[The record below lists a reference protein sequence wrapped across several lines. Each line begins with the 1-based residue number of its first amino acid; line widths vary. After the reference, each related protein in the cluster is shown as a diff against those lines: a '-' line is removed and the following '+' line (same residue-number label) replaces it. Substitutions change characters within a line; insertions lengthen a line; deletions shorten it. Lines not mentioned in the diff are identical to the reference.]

1 MAINKYTGKEEY
13 IAYDDGTSVLL
24 DEDDSPPF
32 TEEEWENA
40 PKIKAS
46 DLLPPAFFKVLEEKR
61 VGRPAKPDKRKQ
73 VSIRLDPDL
82 LEAFKATGAGWQ
94 TRINEILRQNM
105 PK

>member
-1 MAINKYTGKEEY
+1 MSINKYTGKHEY
-13 IAYDDGTSVLL
+13 IEYEDGSRVLL

-32 TEEEWENA
+32 TEEEWDNA
-40 PKIKAS
+40 PRINVS
-46 DLLPPAFFKVLEEKR
+46 ELLPPAFFKALEEKR
-61 VGRPAKPDKRKQ
+61 VGRPANPNKRKQ

-82 LEAFKATGAGWQ
+82 LEAFKATGTGWQ